1 MKIKLLPLLM
11 AMIMFFC
18 VTAGAETINV
28 DEGKKIEF
36 CLEDS
41 IPQNSAKD
49 VGPDSN
55 IKLIFNKNVVNLT
68 VKENN
73 LKCISLKDEHGQV
86 VPSELIFPDDQVEPD
101 KKREIY
107 IDPVDDL
114 KEDTTYIVEISPDML
129 AKNGSTLGETVYVS
143 FTTKSSVAQEVPE
156 TKNSELPVKEPAE
169 ASNTPQQTEATEES
183 TPEVKAEESPVKEE
197 AALEESIT
205 EEVLEANAPEDDNQ
219 SGEENS
225 LTTENNEA
233 AAEESKNFGLIFA
246 VIVLMFAASAFIVYK
261 KIKKR

>member
-11 AMIMFFC
+11 AMIMASC
-18 VTAGAETINV
+18 VTAGAETINA
-28 DEGKKIEF
+28 DEGKKVEF

-41 IPQNSAKD
+41 IPQNSAVD
-49 VGPDSN
+49 VEPDSN

-73 LKCISLKDEHGQV
+73 LKCIILKDEHGQV

-107 IDPVDDL
+107 IDPVDNL
-114 KEDTTYIVEISPDML
+114 KENTTYTVEISPDML
-129 AKNGSTLGETVYVS
+129 AKNGSKLGETVYVS
-143 FTTKSSVAQEVPE
+143 FSTISSVAQEVPE
-156 TKNSELPVKEPAE
+156 TKNTEQPVKATEE
-169 ASNTPQQTEATEES
+169 VSTTPQQTEATEES
-183 TPEVKAEESPVKEE
+183 TSEVKAEESPAKED

-219 SGEENS
+219 SSEENS
-225 LTTENNEA
+225 STKENEA
-233 AAEESKNFGLIFA
+233 TEELKNFGLIFA
-246 VIVLMFAASAFIVYK
+246 LIVLMLAASAFIVYK